1 MHDFPGTTFI
11 FGHSGALQYD
21 MAIQLAKVYPNVWLE
36 LASQGIAGT
45 RRILAEAPVERIMQ
59 GSDWPFYPLAIS
71 IAKALI
77 ATEGMPT
84 ERRLILH
91 DNAARLYGLETA
103 RAQQQPERASA
114 GNGNG
119 SKIVHPSTRT
129 AAA

>member
-1 MHDFPGTTFI
+1 MF
-11 FGHSGALQYD
+11 
-21 MAIQLAKVYPNVWLE
+21 
-36 LASQGIAGT
+36 
-45 RRILAEAPVERIMQ
+45 LAEAPVERIMQ
-59 GSDWPFYPLAIS
+59 GSDWPFYPRAIS

-129 AAA
+129 AAGNGVIRGLYCTPRRPSPPPNER